1 MATKTKDDPKKVV
14 TLSGQAKKVL
24 TDLVNSDREV
34 ASLSTKATKLRLK
47 LDEAEAVTGVAIRD
61 RIFLGCKLAKVIAR
75 VAKKDDVPAFLDSDV
90 FASEFWSRYHESMDT
105 VGYAF
110 AKSQMKVPTE
120 KSPKASK
127 EKWTKLVNDGQK
139 LMRDYS
145 TVAHQAITIVISTP
159 SFDSGL
165 AFVQKRL
172 VNVADADWSKNNKE
186 ISEQYWSQLEARSE
200 PLMKGRATVAG
211 HKAKADKAQKNVDV
225 SLDKLINRESGEL
238 KTDKP
243 RKPKTVLLP
252 YLKSK

>member
-14 TLSGQAKKVL
+14 TLSGTAKKVL
-24 TDLVNSDREV
+24 ADLINSDREV
-34 ASLSTKATKLRLK
+34 SSLSTKATKLRLK
-47 LDEAEAVTGVAIRD
+47 LEEAEAVTGVAIRE
-61 RIFLGCKLAKVIAR
+61 RIFYGCKLAKVIAR
-75 VAKKDDVPAFLDSDV
+75 VPKKGDEPAFLDADV
-90 FASEFWSRYHESMDT
+90 FASEFWSRYHGSMDT

-110 AKSQMKVPTE
+110 AKSQMKIPTE
-120 KSPKASK
+120 TSPKASK
-127 EKWTKLVNDGQK
+127 ERWTKLVNDGQH
-139 LMRDYS
+139 LMRVYR
-145 TVAHQAITIVISTP
+145 TVAHQAITIVISAP

-172 VNVADADWSKNNKE
+172 VNVADADWSKNNKA
-186 ISEQYWSQLEARSE
+186 ISGQYWTQLEARSE

-225 SLDKLINRESGEL
+225 SLDKLLNRGSGEL

-243 RKPKTVLLP
+243 RKPKTVTLP